1 MSDFEDY
8 SALEK
13 HFVCSLRRVAL
24 VGISASS
31 LLLSVGLLIFTVS
44 SELLLHI
51 RKSREKRLQP
61 EEISVV
67 AMNHDAD
74 CRGSPNLC
82 FLATFY
88 RGRNST
94 RALIPICPNPAVLGL
109 VNRTSNLR
117 PFSSE

>member
-44 SELLLHI
+44 SELLLHVHV
-51 RKSREKRLQP
+51 RVVKNVYSPKKSVE
-61 EEISVV
+61 
-67 AMNHDAD
+67 
-74 CRGSPNLC
+74 
-82 FLATFY
+82 
-88 RGRNST
+88 
-94 RALIPICPNPAVLGL
+94 
-109 VNRTSNLR
+109 LR
-117 PFSSE
+117 